1 METSSAK
8 PSVGP
13 FPKRLPFLPNLIHR
27 LSTHVATQLDETKRL
42 AAAALPSFLPKP
54 PSLPFASVSQRQE
67 NQTSYASETSLN
79 SEYVAGRLVGTSV
92 YTVSNTN
99 NEFVLISD
107 PYGVKSIGLLCF
119 RKEDAETF
127 LAQVRSRRGEL
138 KGGAKVVPISLDQ
151 VYMLK
156 VEGIAFRF
164 LPDPVQIKHALELKA
179 SDTGFDGVPVF
190 QFDLLAK
197 LFGVPQ
203 PMDKAIN
210 DIVNLYPDGNG
221 KKKNDTGKETG
232 LWSMFIK
239 SSTCH
244 PTSWSTCRPDVHE
257 RLGPTW
263 RRYNHAVEISD
274 LLVVKKKNKRYCP
287 IYFQKE
293 DIEKALSTVSR
304 VSRGPGV
311 NQHIMVGSLEDVLK
325 KMEISGKNSG
335 WEDLIFIPPGKLHSR
350 HIQEVPNV

>member
-1 METSSAK
+1 MESSSAK

-13 FPKRLPFLPNLIHR
+13 SPKPLPSLPNLIHR
-27 LSTHVATQLDETKRL
+27 LGTHFATGLDETKRI
-42 AAAALPSFLPKP
+42 AAAALPSFLPLP
-54 PSLPFASVSQRQE
+54 SSLPFASVSQRQE
-67 NQTSYASETSLN
+67 KQTSSASETSLN

-99 NEFVLISD
+99 NEFVLLSD
-107 PYGVKSIGLLCF
+107 PHGVKSIGLLCF

-164 LPDPVQIKHALELKA
+164 LPDPAQIKHALELRA
-179 SDTGFDGVPVF
+179 SETKSGFDGVPVF
-190 QFDLLAK
+190 Q
-197 LFGVPQ
+197 
-203 PMDKAIN
+203 
-210 DIVNLYPDGNG
+210 
-221 KKKNDTGKETG
+221 
-232 LWSMFIK
+232 
-239 SSTCH
+239 
-244 PTSWSTCRPDVHE
+244 
-257 RLGPTW
+257 
-263 RRYNHAVEISD
+263 SD

-311 NQHIMVGSLEDVLK
+311 NRHIMVGSLEDVLK
-325 KMEISGKNSG
+325 KMEISGNNSG
-335 WEDLIFIPPGKLHSR
+335 WEDLIFIPPGKLHSQ